1 MVSFF
6 IFSQILAGLAFL
18 LDLVSFQ
25 FKKREHILFPLVFS
39 AALLSVHFFL
49 LDQITA
55 SVIVFLSAVR
65 MFLARKFVS
74 EKMMVV
80 FLLLNTIVLLVTFEQ
95 LVNILAFIA
104 TTLITYANFRKDDK
118 SLRLLMMV
126 GTTVWIIHNAL
137 VGSPGAIIV
146 EASFLTGNIV
156 GYYRHYLRGR
166 LF

>member
-1 MVSFF
+1 MITAF
-6 IFSQILAGLAFL
+6 ILSQILAGLAFL
-18 LDLVSFQ
+18 LDMVSFQ
-25 FKKREHILFPLVFS
+25 FKKREQILLPLVFS

-55 SVIVFLSAVR
+55 SLIVFLSAVR

-74 EKMMVV
+74 EKVMMI
-80 FLLLNTIVLLVTFEQ
+80 FLLLNTIVLLVTFEHP
-95 LVNILAFIA
+95 VNILAFLA
-104 TTLITYANFRKDDK
+104 TTFITYANFRKDDR

-137 VGSPGAIIV
+137 VGSPGAVII

-156 GYYRHYLRGR
+156 GYYRYYIRGR